1 MPEPLLY
8 GIHIS
13 IIFIC
18 FQRCIG
24 IRQVVDTAD
33 EIIAILGG
41 RKSVRDEFLS
51 LNIFFFLVEIE
62 NEYYIFRQYGQF
74 MLNT

>member
-1 MPEPLLY
+1 MES
-8 GIHIS
+8 S

-18 FQRCIG
+18 SQRCIG

-33 EIIAILGG
+33 EIIAILRG

-51 LNIFFFLVEIE
+51 IIFFFFFEIE